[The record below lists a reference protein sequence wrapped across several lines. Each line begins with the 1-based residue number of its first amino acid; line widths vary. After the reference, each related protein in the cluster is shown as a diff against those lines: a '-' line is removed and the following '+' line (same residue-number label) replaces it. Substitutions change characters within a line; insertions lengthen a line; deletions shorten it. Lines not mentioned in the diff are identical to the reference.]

1 MFSLPLF
8 SENESGKIHYLEEV
22 TGEYYDIFGNVDGG
36 VRVMLNSKSGLGRIT
51 LVVEKYI
58 RNHEE
63 EYHLKPESEISI
75 EVFSNKF
82 SVEYSLF
89 FSKSNKYFI
98 LYCIGVLSVF
108 LLLASLMLS
117 SIIYPNSNTIKFF
130 IFPIYIIIFGYWYLF
145 KNTSLMELIIA

>member
-1 MFSLPLF
+1 M
-8 SENESGKIHYLEEV
+8 EIIVKNNIWAR
-22 TGEYYDIFGNVDGG
+22 YDY
-36 VRVMLNSKSGLGRIT
+36 IT
-51 LVVEKYI
+51 LWI
-58 RNHEE
+58 DEE

-89 FSKSNKYFI
+89 FSKSKKIFLEFSDNEEVY
-98 LYCIGVLSVF
+98 LSIGVLSVF